1 VATRPQPS
9 PSQAQTN
16 ALGLIGIALWFG
28 VIAFGVVVFFV
39 HRAGTFPIRPQP
51 MGLRYASAAMSVLA
65 VTVALVLRGGVRQME
80 DGPDRNTRVLT
91 LWAVGEGAAL
101 FGGVLYLLTNEP
113 QWYGLGLLAMLTTFV
128 LVPLRRVA

>member
-1 VATRPQPS
+1 
-9 PSQAQTN
+9 
-16 ALGLIGIALWFG
+16 